1 MEFLYCFA
9 NASLTQ
15 RVLYYLRQQ
24 MQQHVAS
31 VTIIFLNDRWITH
44 LKLHPTVEVEQGYDC
59 WAVLNENGIP
69 YHPTPSLALALHDL
83 DAGYGLTQVMNR
95 FHVAIVSHGAPNP
108 EEVDCFQKQFVAG
121 LGYCPQALA

>member
-15 RVLYYLRQQ
+15 RVLHYLQQQ
-24 MQQHVAS
+24 MRQHVAS
-31 VTIIFLNDRWITH
+31 VTIIFLNDRWVTH
-44 LKLHPTVEVEQGYDC
+44 LRLHPDLEPERGDDC
-59 WAVLNENGIP
+59 WAVLNENGFP
-69 YHPTPSLALALHDL
+69 YHPTPNLAMALCEL
-83 DAGYGLTQVMNR
+83 DAGQGLPQVMNR

-121 LGYCPQALA
+121 LGYCPQALV

>member
-15 RVLYYLRQQ
+15 RVLHYLRHQ
-24 MQQHVAS
+24 MRQHVAS
-31 VTIIFLNDRWITH
+31 VTIIFLNDRWVTY
-44 LKLHPTVEVEQGYDC
+44 LRLHPDIALERGDDC

-69 YHPTPSLALALHDL
+69 HNPTPSLALALHDL
-83 DAGYGLTQVMNR
+83 DAGDELPQVMNR

-108 EEVDCFQKQFVAG
+108 EAVDCFQKQFVAG
-121 LGYCPQALA
+121 L